1 MALALVTGG
10 AGFIGSNLV
19 TELLSRGWDVR
30 VLDDFS
36 TGRRGNL
43 TADAEL
49 LEGDIRDSALVAR
62 AMAGASVVFH
72 QAALASVAR
81 SVADPVATNE
91 VNVDGTLGV
100 LLAARDAGARIVFA
114 SSSSVYGNQ

>member
-10 AGFIGSNLV
+10 AGFIGSSLA
-19 TELLSRGWDVR
+19 TELLARGWDVR
-30 VLDDFS
+30 VLDDLS
-36 TGRRGNL
+36 TGRRANL

-49 LEGDIRDSALVAR
+49 VEGDIRDTALVAR
-62 AMAGASVVFH
+62 GMADVSVVFH

-81 SVADPVATNE
+81 SVANPVATNE

-100 LLAARDAGARIVFA
+100 LLAARDAGARVVFA
-114 SSSSVYGNQ
+114 SSSSVYGN